1 MFEIKRV
8 VYKFND
14 TDFDIESMEQF
25 ITEIVGSLQN
35 DPINSEKIEKLT
47 AAHKALKY
55 MKSFWVWKTIY
66 GDDIRCTINS
76 VNSVPGLESYS
87 YDIKP
92 AGGGAARG
100 KVGVDPSRIEDEKR
114 VIPIFAT
121 VWEFSEQPGE
131 YDEYY
136 DNEEYDYGT
145 EVETKFKI
153 GEYDPSSMTLTLYSK
168 PEEV

>member
-8 VYKFND
+8 VYKFDD

-47 AAHKALKY
+47 ATHKALKY
-55 MKSFWVWKTIY
+55 MKSFWVWRTKY
-66 GDDIRCTINS
+66 GDDIRCNYIDP
-76 VNSVPGLESYS
+76 VPGLESYS

-100 KVGVDPSRIEDEKR
+100 KVGVDPASIDVDK

-153 GEYDPSSMTLTLYSK
+153 GEYDPSNMKLTLYSK
-168 PEEV
+168 PEEVK